1 MVKVT
6 ALNDPSHGPAQR
18 AVILMVR
25 FKGERSHLHCLRTMF
40 VLIDRFRL
48 VPVLIVANAASIVLF
63 RFFLTLDGPM
73 HVLHACAL
81 KSAWLSARYATPQV
95 DYLVNLGTLDLFD
108 IILVPLTVVLSPGAA
123 HAVYGAMVLLVL
135 GLGAWSLARAA
146 RAANRPLLVWVLPLG
161 FSFILVMGF
170 MTFLLATGLAMFA
183 AGWWMRQDR
192 ITASTALKAGGLIL
206 ACQATHRVGGSLA
219 LMMMAC
225 YEVILFLRSRK
236 VSRERWAIL
245 PPKLRNGLLIVG
257 FGGMLYKVLSAILT
271 SPRVRVP
278 GNPEFWLGLFRL
290 RPLLLFDAREETPFL
305 IVLGVLLVISL
316 ALALFHRLRSRET
329 GPVPDALLL
338 AGLFLLA
345 VSVLVRT
352 PNAELLYIGTRAQT
366 IALLLL
372 GIWVA
377 VALPKN
383 GWSAALAALVL
394 VVHSWRMVHMEQ
406 RMAGSRQVYEHA
418 LEVVDRLPEHGVTL
432 PVVCDDN
439 WMHEH
444 LSAFVAASYRGIF
457 FSPGDHLGFR
467 HQTHESWQLRDYSDG
482 FQQELR
488 WLEDHVASNAPPVI
502 DHIVLFGHGKPV
514 NSRVSNLFAVRDK
527 YFFLQWKNDYAEVW
541 VRDPER

>member
-1 MVKVT
+1 MFSPV
-6 ALNDPSHGPAQR
+6 HR
-18 AVILMVR
+18 
-25 FKGERSHLHCLRTMF
+25 LRP
-40 VLIDRFRL
+40 
-48 VPVLIVANAASIVLF
+48 VPVLIVANAASILLF

-81 KSAWLSARYATPQV
+81 KSAWFSARYATAQV
-95 DYLVNLGTLDLFD
+95 DYLINIGTLDLFD
-108 IILVPLTVVLSPGAA
+108 LILVPLTVLLSPGAA
-123 HAVYGAMVLLVL
+123 HAAYGALVLLVL
-135 GLGAWSLARAA
+135 GLGAWSLSRATG
-146 RAANRPLLVWVLPLG
+146 AADRPLLVWVLPLG

-192 ITASTALKAGGLIL
+192 ITVPIALKAVGFII
-206 ACQATHRVGGSLA
+206 ACQATHRAGGSLA

-225 YEVILFLRSRK
+225 YEVILVLHSK
-236 VSRERWAIL
+236 QVSRERWSIL
-245 PPKLRNGLLIVG
+245 PPRMRNALLIVG
-257 FGGMLYKVLSAILT
+257 FGGMLYKVLSAVLT

-290 RPLLLFDAREETPFL
+290 RPLLLFDTREETPFL
-305 IVLGVLLVISL
+305 IALGTLLVISFVL
-316 ALALFHRLRSRET
+316 AFYHRLVSRAN
-329 GPVPDALLL
+329 GPAADALLL

-366 IALLLL
+366 VALLLL
-372 GIWVA
+372 GTWVA
-377 VALPKN
+377 SVIPKN
-383 GWSAALAALVL
+383 AWSTVLAGLVL
-394 VVHSWRMVHMEQ
+394 VVHAWRIIHVEK
-406 RMAGSRQVYEHA
+406 RMAGSRQVYEQA

-444 LSAFVAASYRGIF
+444 LSAFVAAGYRGIF
-457 FSPGDHLGFR
+457 FSPGDHLGFL
-467 HQTHESWQLRDYSDG
+467 HHADESWQLRDYSDG

-488 WLEDHVASNAPPVI
+488 WLEDHVTSNAPPVI

-514 NSRVSNLFAVRDK
+514 SGRVSNLFAVRDK
-527 YFFLQWKNDYAEVW
+527 HFFLQWKNDYAEVW

>member
-1 MVKVT
+1 M
-6 ALNDPSHGPAQR
+6 LPS
-18 AVILMVR
+18 V
-25 FKGERSHLHCLRTMF
+25 
-40 VLIDRFRL
+40 DRLRL
-48 VPVLIVANAASIVLF
+48 VPVLLVANAASILLF

-81 KSAWLSARYATPQV
+81 KSAWFSARYANAQV
-95 DYLVNLGTLDLFD
+95 DYLINLGTLDLFD
-108 IILVPLTVVLSPGAA
+108 LILVPLTVLLSPGVA
-123 HAVYGAMVLLVL
+123 HAFYGALVVLVL

-146 RAANRPLLVWVLPLG
+146 GAGDRPLLVWVLPLG
-161 FSFILVMGF
+161 FSFILIMGF

-183 AGWWMRQDR
+183 AGWWMRQGR
-192 ITASTALKAGGLIL
+192 ITVPTALKAGGLLI

-225 YEVILFLRSRK
+225 YEVILFVHSRQE
-236 VSRERWAIL
+236 SRERWGIL
-245 PPKLRNGLLIVG
+245 PPKLRNALLIVG
-257 FGGMLYKVLSAILT
+257 FGGMLYKVLSAVLT

-305 IVLGVLLVISL
+305 IVLGLLLVISL
-316 ALALFHRLRSRET
+316 ALALFHRFASRAN
-329 GPVPDALLL
+329 GPATDALFL

-372 GIWVA
+372 GTWVA
-377 VALPKN
+377 VVVPKN
-383 GWSAALAALVL
+383 GWSTALAGLVL
-394 VVHSWRMVHMEQ
+394 VVHSWRMVHVEQ
-406 RMAGSRQVYEHA
+406 RMAGSRQVYEQA

-457 FSPGDHLGFR
+457 FSPGDHLGFL
-467 HQTHESWQLRDYSDG
+467 HHAEESWQLRDYSDG

-488 WLEDHVASNAPPVI
+488 WLEDHVTSNAPPVI

-514 NSRVSNLFAVRDK
+514 SSRVSNLFAVRDK
-527 YFFLQWKNDYAEVW
+527 HFFLQWKNDYAEVW
-541 VRDPER
+541 VRDPLR